1 MIRRLR
7 KFWALDRKQKK
18 LFMQAFYLL
27 GWARISLLRKPFKEL
42 FAKLDLHRESVLQP
56 SLEPTAQE
64 AARSIGWA
72 VRTAACFTPWKSTC
86 LVQVL
91 AAHIMLRKRGIP
103 GVFYLGVTKDGA
115 EQDSSGFLAHA
126 WLMCNGEFITGEAG
140 HEQYTVVSSFSWP

>member
-7 KFWALDRKQKK
+7 KFLTLDRQQKK
-18 LFMQAFYLL
+18 LFIQAFFLL
-27 GWARISLLRKPFKEL
+27 GWARISLLRKPFKVL
-42 FAKLDLHRESVLQP
+42 LSKLNLHRETVLQT
-56 SLEPTAQE
+56 SLEPPAQE
-64 AARSIGWA
+64 AARNIGWA

-91 AAHIMLRKRGIP
+91 AAQSMLRKQGIA
-103 GVFYLGVTKDGA
+103 GVFYLGVTNDGA

-140 HEQYTVVSSFSWP
+140 HKQYKVISSFSWS